1 MSAIIARK
9 VTAPLGG
16 RKTVAPGTSLTGFF
30 EETAPDWHSQWAWD
44 HYEATIVTLA
54 RRYGL
59 AALCEIGGGRDPG
72 FLPGNPALNG
82 LSLTVNDI
90 DQLELDFAPNGL
102 KKARFDIAGDLSEPD
117 AKPGSFDL
125 MFSRMVFE
133 HVDGV
138 ERAWAN
144 IHTLLRPGGIALAF
158 FPTLYAPVF
167 TLNHMIPES
176 LSRRIVHA
184 LFPNRRD
191 GGDDPK
197 FPALY
202 DWCISNE
209 RKVLPMLRRAGFA
222 EAHIQPFWGH
232 GYLER
237 MPGIRQVDHAFNLM
251 AARLD
256 IRLFSTYVFVVVR
269 KAARALSN
277 APALVQSP

>member
-1 MSAIIARK
+1 MSALTERTAL
-9 VTAPLGG
+9 APLPG
-16 RKTVAPGTSLTGFF
+16 RKLPAPQTSLAGFLR
-30 EETAPDWHSQWAWD
+30 ELAPDWHSQWAWD
-44 HYEATIVTLA
+44 YYDATIIALA

-59 AALCEIGGGRDPG
+59 TELCEIGGGRDPG
-72 FLPGNPALNG
+72 FQPGNPALGG

-102 KKARFDIAGDLSEPD
+102 KKARFDIAGDLSEAD
-117 AKPGSFDL
+117 ARPGSFDL

-138 ERAWAN
+138 ERAWSN

-176 LSRRIVHA
+176 LSRKIVHA

-191 GGDDPK
+191 GGGDPK

-202 DWCISNE
+202 DWCITNE
-209 RKVLPMLRRAGFA
+209 RKVLPMLRKAGFA

-232 GYLER
+232 GYFER
-237 MPGIRQVDHAFNLM
+237 MPVIREADHAFNLM
-251 AARLD
+251 AARLNM
-256 IRLFSTYVFVVVR
+256 RLFSTYAFVIVR
-269 KAARALSN
+269 KAG
-277 APALVQSP
+277 